1 MPSWNEQ
8 YERMKRRRTRLSE
21 HMHGRTR
28 EEQNERVLD
37 DFHAFFESC
46 FHLRDWIIN
55 DDGIAIPEQEVRR
68 LVNNSEWLGLCADI
82 ANGSKHAVLRYAR
95 RDPDTHVR
103 GETFSQR
110 LGPLMFEA
118 SVFEVTTSTQEYDA
132 FKVADECI
140 GEWDNFLKEK
150 KVLT

>member
-21 HMHGRTR
+21 QMHGRTR
-28 EEQNERVLD
+28 EEHNERILD

-68 LVNNSEWLGLCADI
+68 LGRRWGQVFCWLILPSRALGNEI
-82 ANGSKHAVLRYAR
+82 AIKLKFDLLLPPDKHEKATRTGREQAQLLAPRTEKGRESFRGAKQ
-95 RDPDTHVR
+95 VR
-103 GETFSQR
+103 SS
-110 LGPLMFEA
+110 A
-118 SVFEVTTSTQEYDA
+118 
-132 FKVADECI
+132 
-140 GEWDNFLKEK
+140 
-150 KVLT
+150 